1 MANATT
7 ERNNLKSTKECFI
20 GWDLLA
26 NENNYYNCANVN
38 IIKKLSKHY
47 ITYYPL
53 QITYIMIVMLK
64 ILINQ
69 I

>member
-20 GWDLLA
+20 GWDLLPTKITITI
-26 NENNYYNCANVN
+26 VQ
-38 IIKKLSKHY
+38 ILTLSKHY
-47 ITYYPL
+47 ITYYTL

-64 ILINQ
+64 ILVNQ